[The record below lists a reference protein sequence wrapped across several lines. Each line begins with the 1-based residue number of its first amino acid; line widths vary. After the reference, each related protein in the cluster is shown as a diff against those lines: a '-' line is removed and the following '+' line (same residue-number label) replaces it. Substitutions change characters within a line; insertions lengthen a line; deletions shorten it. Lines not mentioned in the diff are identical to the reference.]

1 MEFEALNLALFRVIN
16 APLDVAAP
24 TLLFAKVAAKYFIDA
39 SFGAVVLKGLV
50 GDGKDQ
56 RAVALV
62 LLAVLLSLFLNYLV
76 ALTFPHPRPFMV
88 GVGHTFVSHR
98 AEGGF
103 PSDHATPMWTIAF
116 GLLLWLPRSSVGWLT
131 LALAA
136 ETSWARVF
144 VGVHFPFD
152 ILGSMA
158 VAGVSVAALAA
169 ARPLIEQAIAR
180 PIEAWPRRVEKG
192 RLGNFLRQLRLRPAV
207 APSSVAR
214 SGSTAAQRSSKP

>member
-1 MEFEALNLALFRVIN
+1 MEFEAINLALFRAIN
-16 APLDVAAP
+16 APLDVAGP

-39 SFGAVVLKGLV
+39 SFGAVVLKWLV
-50 GDGKDQ
+50 GDEKDQ

-76 ALTFPHPRPFMV
+76 AKLFPHPRPFMV
-88 GVGHTFVSHR
+88 GIGHTFVTHR

-116 GLLLWLPRSSVGWLT
+116 GLLLWLPRSWMGWLAF
-131 LALAA
+131 ALAA
-136 ETSWARVF
+136 ATSWARVF

-158 VAGVSVAALAA
+158 VAGASVAALAA
-169 ARPLIEQAIAR
+169 ARPLVEQGIAR
-180 PIEAWPRRVEKG
+180 PIEAWQRRVDKG
-192 RLGNFLRQLRLRPAV
+192 RLGSYLRRLRLRPAV
-207 APSSVAR
+207 APSSVAKN
-214 SGSTAAQRSSKP
+214 SASAQRNPKL